1 MWRILN
7 DNTPGIYDAAVT
19 SISTNNSNQ
28 NSEIQILVQNQ
39 GTEKLINAAVFVSI
53 NGKLTQSNITTLAVG
68 ESRVVTMPIS
78 YLENLNIQSSI
89 QLSGSQVDQRPT
101 NNSITQQIKPTQ

>member
-19 SISTNNSNQ
+19 SISTNYSNQ

-101 NNSITQQIKPTQ
+101 NNSITQQIKSTQ